1 MIDERDVT
9 AAFARDHLSDL
20 LGRAEY
26 AKERVVIRKRRKRV
40 AALVP
45 IEDLELLEALED
57 ERDLADIRA
66 RLKEWKRSGEPLIPI
81 EKIARKYGVKL

>member
-1 MIDERDVT
+1 MTDERDVS

-57 ERDLADIRA
+57 ERDLEEVRA
-66 RLKEWKRSGEPLIPI
+66 RLKEWERSGEPLVPL
-81 EKIARKYGVKL
+81 EKVARKHGVKL